1 MDLSGIS
8 FGERVAE
15 NESNRLAEYF
25 VQTEQWNS
33 LLKGE
38 ADIVF
43 GTKGAGKS
51 ALYTL
56 LMNRQEELNDQGVTL
71 LSAEKPTG
79 QTVFSDI
86 TTQPPTTEN
95 EFISLWKIYICQLIV
110 SWLMENGLCDGE
122 ADPVAMHLI
131 DAGLIEDDNALRKLV
146 NRAKAFAKNLI
157 SLEGV
162 EGGFT
167 AEGGITGK
175 ITFREPTQ
183 DGKKKGYVSIDEL
196 LKKLNNHLK
205 KSGKTIWVLCD
216 RLDVAFDETLDLEKN
231 ALRALFKV
239 YRDVEEYLQIRI
251 KIFLRDDVWRRI
263 THDGFREASHITR
276 AVTISWSD
284 KNLMNLIVSR
294 ALKNEVI
301 RNKYNANPADIL
313 SDYNKQ
319 VEFYY
324 FMFPE
329 QVDVGEKQSDT
340 FDWIKNRVRDGLNNV
355 APREIIHFYNESIS
369 QEKME
374 QDIGNNSVEDPNI
387 VSRMAI
393 KNATLAVS
401 KVRTE
406 QTLFAEYAELK
417 KYILKLEGQ
426 KAENTIET
434 LAGIWG
440 VNVDTTLSIANQLAE
455 IGFFESRAAKT
466 EGIYKIPFMYRYYL
480 GISQGKAY

>member
-25 VQTEQWNS
+25 VQTDQWNS
-33 LLKGE
+33 LLNGDV
-38 ADIVF
+38 DIVF

-56 LMNRQEELNDQGVTL
+56 LMSRNNELNDRGVIL

-110 SWLMENGLCDGE
+110 AWLMESNLCDGE
-122 ADPVAMHLI
+122 AEPVAMHLI
-131 DAGLIEDDNALRKLV
+131 DAELIEDDNTLRKLV
-146 NRAKAFAKNLI
+146 NRAKAFAKKLT

-162 EGGFT
+162 EGGVT

-175 ITFREPTQ
+175 ITFREPSQ
-183 DGKKKGYVSIDEL
+183 DGKRKGYVSIDEL
-196 LKKLNNHLK
+196 LNKLNNHLEK
-205 KSGKTIWVLCD
+205 QAKTMWVLCD
-216 RLDVAFDETLDLEKN
+216 RLDVAFDETLELEKN

-239 YRDVEEYLQIRI
+239 YRDVEEYHHIRI
-251 KIFLRDDVWRRI
+251 KIFLRDDIWRRI
-263 THDGFREASHITR
+263 TNEGFREASHITR
-276 AVTISWSD
+276 TVTISWSD

-294 ALKNEVI
+294 ALQNEKI
-301 RNKYNANPADIL
+301 RNKYNVDPIGIL
-313 SDYNKQ
+313 SDYGKQ
-319 VEFYY
+319 VDFYY
-324 FMFPE
+324 SMFPK

-340 FDWIKNRVRDGLNNV
+340 FNWIKSRVRDGLNNV

-369 QEKME
+369 KEKME
-374 QDIGNNSVEDPNI
+374 QDIGNDAVEEPNI

-393 KNATLAVS
+393 KNATVEVS
-401 KVRTE
+401 RVRTE
-406 QTLFAEYAELK
+406 QTLFAEYADLK

-426 KAENTIET
+426 KAENTLESLRTIWET
-434 LAGIWG
+434 DAG
-440 VNVDTTLSIANQLAE
+440 VTESIANQLAE
-455 IGFFESRAAKT
+455 IGFFESKAAKT
-466 EGIYKIPFMYRYYL
+466 EGIYKIPFMYRFYL
-480 GISQGKAY
+480 EVSQGKAY